1 MKLRGP
7 GWTLAVLCG
16 AVAAAAVQSP
26 AGGVYAIRGA
36 RVFTLAGPPLDQATV
51 LIRDGKIAAVGTSV
65 EIPPDATVVDGRG
78 LQVYPGIFDSITQMG
93 LVEIPAVRATVD
105 TVELGAFNPEVV
117 AADAVNPTSEHI
129 FVTRAEG
136 ITHVL
141 TVPGLGGFGGRQGN
155 LLGGQA
161 SAIELDGWTNEQ
173 MVLERSVA
181 LVVNWPSLE
190 SRSFN
195 PETFN
200 VTQRPFAEVRRE
212 YERRV
217 NELADWV
224 EKARHYAQAREQL
237 GPSGIERDLKLEAL
251 VPFVEG
257 RKPLLVV
264 ANSARD
270 IRNAVEF
277 CQRHNLK
284 MILAGGAEAYQV
296 KELLAKQHIP
306 VVLGSTLAAP
316 AEEDDPYD
324 RLRTQPAEL
333 LSAGIP
339 IALASFS
346 TSDSRRLPQY
356 AGTAVGFG
364 LSWEDGVKA
373 ITLYPAQIFGLSGE
387 LGTIE
392 PGKRAN
398 LVVTDGDLLEIA
410 RQVRY
415 VFINGRP
422 VSLDNRQLELYRK
435 YRARP

>member
-1 MKLRGP
+1 MKGRGFA
-7 GWTLAVLCG
+7 WTLAALFAG
-16 AVAAAAVQSP
+16 VAAAAVQGP
-26 AGGVYAIRGA
+26 TGNVYAIRGA

-51 LIRDGKIAAVGTSV
+51 LIRDGKIAAVGPSV
-65 EIPPDATVVDGRG
+65 DIPADATVVDGRG
-78 LQVYPGIFDSITQMG
+78 LQVYPGIFDSVTQIG

-105 TVELGAFNPEVV
+105 TVELGAFNPEIV

-141 TVPGLGGFGGRQGN
+141 TVPGLGGFGGQGN

-161 SAIELDGWTNEQ
+161 SALVLDGWTNEQ

-190 SRSFN
+190 SRRFN
-195 PETFN
+195 PETFS
-200 VTQRPFAEVRRE
+200 TSQRPFAEVRRE

-224 EKARHYAQAREQL
+224 EKARHYAQALAQV
-237 GPSGIERDLKLEAL
+237 GPGRIERDLKLEAM

-264 ANSARD
+264 ANRSRD

-296 KELLAKQHIP
+296 KDLLAKQHVP

-316 AEEDDPYD
+316 PEEDDPYD

-333 LSAGIP
+333 LAAGIP
-339 IALASFS
+339 VALASFS

-373 ITLYPAQIFGLSGE
+373 ITLYPAQIFGLSAE

-415 VFINGRP
+415 VFINGHP